1 MKIAVPMYVRNKDK
15 EVLEAAAPGAEFVYG
30 KDTEALQ
37 GAEVIIGNVSP
48 KKLAGLTS
56 LKWLQLNSAG
66 ADAYCWPGILA
77 PQVQLTNSTGAYG
90 QALSEHML
98 ALLLSLQK
106 KLYLYQRNQLQHQW
120 KDEGEVTSLEG
131 ATVVIVGFG
140 DIGRAFGRLCR
151 LLGSHVIGIRRH
163 RGAVPPEADEMAPWK
178 NCPGSWPRQM

>member
-131 ATVVIVGFG
+131 ATVV
-140 DIGRAFGRLCR
+140 
-151 LLGSHVIGIRRH
+151 S
-163 RGAVPPEADEMAPWK
+163 
-178 NCPGSWPRQM
+178 